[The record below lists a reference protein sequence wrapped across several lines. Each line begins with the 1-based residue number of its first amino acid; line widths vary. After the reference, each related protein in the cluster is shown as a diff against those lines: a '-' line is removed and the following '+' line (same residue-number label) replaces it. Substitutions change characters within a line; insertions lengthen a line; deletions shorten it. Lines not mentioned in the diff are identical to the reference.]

1 MFPNS
6 KPEERLTWSKYRTGM
21 FEFLANKQNKDG
33 SWTGTPIGQVYTT
46 SCYLTILQL
55 DKGVLPIYQR

>member
-1 MFPNS
+1 
-6 KPEERLTWSKYRTGM
+6 M

-46 SCYLTILQL
+46 ACYLTILQL
-55 DKGVLPIYQR
+55 DNGALPIYQR